1 MKKFVFPYESLLKVR
16 QIHEDLAQKEYTDA
30 LAEQRKS
37 EKELYDMEEA
47 IRSARQSR
55 FLMQNQSGILD
66 SNVQYIESFIEG
78 TKLKIKSKQLEVE
91 GLKLISQ
98 EKYKVFL
105 EKYRDK
111 KAIEKM
117 KEKHQERY
125 KKEYKKYL
133 EKQTDDINT
142 MRRTGND

>member
-66 SNVQYIESFIEG
+66 SNIQYIESFIEG